1 MKFGNK
7 LIELREQRGLSQE
20 ELADELRVSR
30 QTISNWENDK
40 VSIDVDKA
48 AEICRFFDV
57 DMNFLFLDESNDA
70 ENLSAAAVE
79 QRLGSDQK
87 MVSSRSSSTVLWRSA
102 IVVSAILLAV
112 FAVFE
117 IVVCALYFGL
127 TNAGAGDISVTD
139 GVVTSTSTFTFLPSF
154 FALFWCAMVFG
165 GLATSM
171 SVVMLVVSV
180 IFYRKYCKKDKK
192 TDLSKQ
198 REDLSSDTAE

>member
-87 MVSSRSSSTVLWRSA
+87 MASSRSSSTVLWRSA

-139 GVVTSTSTFTFLPSF
+139 GVVTSTSTFTFLPSS
-154 FALFWCAMVFG
+154 ALFWCAMVFG

-192 TDLSKQ
+192 ADSSKQ